1 MLTKEIIK
9 KINDFVYQ
17 KPRSI
22 QEIANLLKVNW
33 RTADRWVRKIEN
45 EEGTIS
51 TRVFREGT
59 PGALKIVFWN
69 ATEKLCASEIQERL
83 FKIIEV
89 GRNKQDF
96 SPSEIFQFV
105 DSKKKKLKVMTEK
118 EYNSA
123 DNIKDF
129 IERLKK
135 TKRQNL
141 FFSGNLTFINY
152 NYRGVSLLQVIEWL
166 AERKITS
173 KALTRVEWAGID
185 NIRKMLAINKRVG
198 WDAIE
203 IRHCYQPLRATITDD
218 EVAVLREILNPE
230 IYQKGELKEKLYVIY
245 YIYDKDWIEWLQRIF
260 WHLFRSSIDAKK
272 RMEELKLIM

>member
-1 MLTKEIIK
+1 VLTKELIK
-9 KINDFVYQ
+9 KINEFVYQ

-22 QEIANLLKVNW
+22 QEIASLLKVNW
-33 RTADRWVRKIEN
+33 RTADRWIKKIES

-59 PGALKIVFWN
+59 PAALKIVFWN
-69 ATEKLCASEIQERL
+69 ATEKLHASEVQERL
-83 FKIIEV
+83 FKRIEV
-89 GRNKQDF
+89 GRFKQDF

-105 DSKKKKLKVMTEK
+105 DKKKKKLKVLTEK
-118 EYNSA
+118 EYYSA
-123 DNIKDF
+123 TNFKDL
-129 IERLKK
+129 IDRLKK

-141 FFSGNLTFINY
+141 FFSGNLTFTNY
-152 NYRGVSLLQVIEWL
+152 NYKGTTVLQLLEKL
-166 AERKITS
+166 AERKIPS
-173 KALTRVEWAGID
+173 KILTRVEWAGID
-185 NIRKMLAINKRVG
+185 NIRKALAINNSVG
-198 WDAIE
+198 WDAVE

-218 EVAVLREILNPE
+218 EVAVLKEILNPE
-230 IYQKGELKEKLYVIY
+230 IYQKGELKEKLYVLY

>member
-1 MLTKEIIK
+1 MLTKEVIR
-9 KINDFVYQ
+9 KINEFVYQ

-33 RTADRWVRKIEN
+33 RTADRWVRKIES

-69 ATEKLCASEIQERL
+69 PMEKFHASEVQERL
-83 FKIIEV
+83 LKIIEV
-89 GRNKQDF
+89 GRFKQDF

-105 DSKKKKLKVMTEK
+105 DKRKKKLKVMTEK
-118 EYNSA
+118 EYYSDSNF
-123 DNIKDF
+123 KDF
-129 IERLKK
+129 INRLKRA
-135 TKRQNL
+135 KRQNL

-152 NYRGVSLLQVIEWL
+152 SYEGITALKVIEKL
-166 AERKITS
+166 AERKVAS

-185 NIRKMLAINKRVG
+185 NIRKALAINKRVG

-203 IRHCYQPLRATITDD
+203 IRHCYQPLRATLTDNKM
-218 EVAVLREILNPE
+218 AVLRETLNPE
-230 IYQKGELKEKLYVIY
+230 NYQKGELKEKLYILY